1 MSGGFVREGQL
12 SVIGVR
18 LSARWAGIG
27 RVEPMTGNRL
37 RKAVFVAVVLKSS
50 KEIEKMRR
58 AGQIVREVLELV
70 RSLVKPG
77 ATTFDLEKA
86 ADERLK
92 ELGVKA
98 AFKGYHGFPCVLCTS
113 VNSEV
118 VHGIPSPKRVLKQG
132 DIVSV
137 DFGVVVDG
145 YYGDSAI
152 TVPVG
157 AIDAKA
163 ARLLKATEESLK
175 AGIAAVRPG
184 ATLGDV
190 GAAVQGVVEREGF
203 SVVRD
208 FVGHGIGSQMHEDPQ
223 VPNFGQAGQGMKLK
237 AGMVIA
243 IEPMVNAGRP
253 DVMVLDDGWTA
264 VAKDGSMSAH
274 FEHTVAVTADGA
286 RILTE

>member
-1 MSGGFVREGQL
+1 M
-12 SVIGVR
+12 
-18 LSARWAGIG
+18 
-27 RVEPMTGNRL
+27 
-37 RKAVFVAVVLKSS
+37 AVVLKSS

-58 AGQIVREVLELV
+58 AGRVVREVLELV
-70 RSLVKPG
+70 RSQVKPG

-86 ADERLK
+86 AEARLK

-118 VHGIPSPKRVLKQG
+118 VHGIPSPRRVLKQG

-145 YYGDSAI
+145 YYGDAAI

-157 AIDAKA
+157 EIDDAA
-163 ARLLKATEESLK
+163 ARLLRVTEASLQ
-175 AGIAAVRPG
+175 AGIAAVKPG

-237 AGMVIA
+237 PGMVIA
-243 IEPMVNAGRP
+243 IEPMVNAGKP
-253 DVMVLDDGWTA
+253 EVMVLDDGWTA